1 MSKGSKLE
9 FIQMSAYETGIEKPS
24 VGTKYTLNG
33 KNNENF
39 KRYQDSFDDSPTNAF
54 IIKTIVNYIIGD
66 GLEDKSGNI
75 NPHEYI
81 SIGFSFSNLL
91 NIG

>member
-1 MSKGSKLE
+1 MAKSKISV
-9 FIQMSAYETGIEKPS
+9 IHMSAYETGIEKPS

-39 KRYQDSFDDSPTNAF
+39 KRYQDAFDDSPTNAF

-66 GLEDKSGNI
+66 GLEDKSGKI

-81 SIGFSFSNLL
+81 SKQD
-91 NIG
+91 